1 MKIIPKFELSIWN
14 IPKIWNILYKA
25 SFPNVPSPKGKLHET
40 HNLRATHLVFSGENS
55 MEIPPSDQ
63 QLAPENGGF
72 AVFTILSRKGFRP
85 IFRGQLL
92 VSGRVY
98 VYIHIYI
105 YIHIIHIYIFI
116 YTYIYIYIYTY
127 SIPNFLK
134 HTCSYITSSSVC
146 YTFAPKGN
154 PGKVNR
160 RTQTTSVYGTF
171 RWMGN

>member
-1 MKIIPKFELSIWN
+1 
-14 IPKIWNILYKA
+14 
-25 SFPNVPSPKGKLHET
+25 
-40 HNLRATHLVFSGENS
+40 

-98 VYIHIYI
+98 VYIYI
-105 YIHIIHIYIFI
+105 YI
-116 YTYIYIYIYTY
+116 YTYIYIHIYIYTYIYTY

-134 HTCSYITSSSVC
+134 HTCSYITSSSVW
-146 YTFAPKGN
+146 YTFAPKGK
-154 PGKVNR
+154 PGKVNPT
-160 RTQTTSVYGTF
+160 TQTTSVYGTF
-171 RWMGN
+171 GGWEIERKQKGCFPSEYFTFNQKLSFFK